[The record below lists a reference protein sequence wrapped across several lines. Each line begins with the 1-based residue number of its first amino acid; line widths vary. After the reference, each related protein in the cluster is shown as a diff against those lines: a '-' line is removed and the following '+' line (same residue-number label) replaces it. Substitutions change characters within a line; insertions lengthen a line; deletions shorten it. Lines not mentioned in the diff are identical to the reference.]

1 MPGLE
6 ARNQAIGMLTA
17 GMTQKYV
24 VTELWV
30 SLRSIERWWRK
41 HRLGESQETK
51 IRPGRNSTVKKAAI
65 LMISK
70 SLGKRGKSTK
80 KLPEIVKRGVI
91 QYRVRPFIDIFRIV
105 CSTGG

>member
-6 ARNQAIGMLTA
+6 ARNRAIGVLTA
-17 GMTQKYV
+17 DMTQKYV

-41 HRLGESQETK
+41 HKLGGSQETK
-51 IRPGRNSTVKKAAI
+51 MLPGRNSTVEKAVN

-70 SLGKRGKSTK
+70 SLGKRGKSTR
-80 KLPEIVKRGVI
+80 KLSEIVKRGVI
-91 QYRVRPFIDIFRIV
+91 QYRIRPFIDILRIV
-105 CSTGG
+105 